1 MHDQTSQVKGVAA
14 LMELYKWNTVILV
27 HEENYDLN
35 VDHDD
40 TIPYMVSSFEE
51 KNIRISFMSAIAASF
66 NDDQIIE
73 QLHELKTLQ
82 TSIFIVHLS
91 HFLASRLFINA
102 KRMGMM
108 SKGYAWIVTSKSMN
122 HFSLTDFSVVESMEG
137 VLGFRSYIPQ
147 SKEVQNLTSRLRT
160 KFYAEEP
167 NVMQAS
173 MQFNVLGLLAY
184 DITWRLTK
192 AAESIVAKIPSNFT
206 GLDTFKTSMQGS
218 LLVQELLRSNF
229 KGLGGEFRLIN
240 EKSISNTFEIV
251 NVIGNREKRVGFCTS
266 KGRVTREIINECNHR
281 RQLIASAT
289 NSGLQPITWPGG
301 SLTIPQGRMLQSSG
315 KVLKIGVPVKL
326 GFQQLVNVRHDLY
339 TNTTDVSGFC
349 VDVFKAALE
358 GLNYQVQYQFIPFM
372 DANREKT
379 GTYYNDLVYQVYLQ
393 V

>member
-35 VDHDD
+35 IDHDD
-40 TIPYMVSSFEE
+40 TIPYMVSLFEE
-51 KNIRISFMSAIAASF
+51 KNIRISFMSAIVASF

-91 HFLASRLFINA
+91 HILASRLFINA

-122 HFSLTDFSVVESMEG
+122 HFSLIDFSVVESMEG

-147 SKEVQNLTSRLRT
+147 SKE
-160 KFYAEEP
+160 
-167 NVMQAS
+167 
-173 MQFNVLGLLAY
+173 FNILGLLAY
-184 DITWRLTK
+184 DVTWSLVK
-192 AAESIVAKIPSNFT
+192 AAESIAAKIPSSFT

-218 LLVQELLRSNF
+218 LLVQEILRSNF
-229 KGLGGEFRLIN
+229 KGLGGEFRLMN

-251 NVIGNREKRVGFCTS
+251 NVIGNGEKRVGFCTS
-266 KGRVTREIINECNHR
+266 KGRVTREIFYECNHR
-281 RQLIASAT
+281 RQLITST
-289 NSGLQPITWPGG
+289 NSDLQPITWPGG

-326 GFQQLVNVRHDLY
+326 GFHQLVNVRHDPC
-339 TNTTDVSGFC
+339 TNTTEVTGFC
-349 VDVFKAALE
+349 IDVFKAALE
-358 GLNYQVQYQFIPFM
+358 GLNYQV
-372 DANREKT
+372 
-379 GTYYNDLVYQVYLQ
+379 
-393 V
+393 